1 MHRIR
6 RGASDGFLPGI
17 RKDYRVLLI
26 GKHERLI
33 GGAFLDIE
41 AAKRQVGGKGSRI
54 LAGRVLHRRNRHN
67 FQKPACGNHTAIQ
80 GSHARTLY
88 PYMLQ
93 EITHAWGDR
102 VLDLGCG
109 TGTMTEILAE
119 AGYDMIGVDNSGEML
134 AEAMEKRVES
144 GHDILYLLQDMQEFE
159 LYGTVRAVVSVCD
172 SLNYITEEEE
182 LEHVFALVNNYLD
195 PGGLFIFDMNTIH
208 KYQDVIGDT
217 TIAEDREDGSF
228 IWENSYDR
236 ENALNVYELA
246 LFLPRED
253 GLYEKCEE
261 EHVQKAYSIEAI
273 KAMIVKAGMELVAV
287 CDAYTHNPGD
297 ENCERLTFVAREHG
311 KSAQN
316 GYHGRIPE
324 KPETHRA
331 D

>member
-1 MHRIR
+1 MF
-6 RGASDGFLPGI
+6 A
-17 RKDYRVLLI
+17 
-26 GKHERLI
+26 
-33 GGAFLDIE
+33 
-41 AAKRQVGGKGSRI
+41 
-54 LAGRVLHRRNRHN
+54 
-67 FQKPACGNHTAIQ
+67 
-80 GSHARTLY
+80 
-88 PYMLQ
+88 
-93 EITHAWGDR
+93 
-102 VLDLGCG
+102 
-109 TGTMTEILAE
+109 
-119 AGYDMIGVDNSGEML
+119 
-134 AEAMEKRVES
+134 
-144 GHDILYLLQDMQEFE
+144 
-159 LYGTVRAVVSVCD
+159 
-172 SLNYITEEEE
+172 
-182 LEHVFALVNNYLD
+182 FALVNNYLD

-208 KYQDVIGDT
+208 KYRDVIGDT

-236 ENALNVYELA
+236 ENSLNIYELA